1 MFHPDL
7 RSPKLWRCA
16 LAALLCACSG
26 QDTQGLD
33 PARSAA
39 VAKAVAEG
47 QDLEAPLPPLGTA
60 LVWIQDG
67 RVTLLSNQASLLRI
81 LSALQLEA
89 RFDLEVGRYGEPEG
103 GVTLAL
109 ENASLEDVLRKVLA
123 GVPFTLRFGSKTSG
137 LDPFPELVQVGDA
150 ETEGS
155 DTSEP
160 RRYSASAIPRQPSR
174 ASSTEEL
181 REQAEEEQRKR
192 AELFAQLLDPDPEVR
207 EDAATWITPD
217 PEGIEALVDL
227 LHDDPDPAVRVAAA
241 STLGD
246 SKSPT
251 ALEALVGVLDD
262 PDPEVVIEALDA
274 IEWVDDPAAIPYV
287 AALLNH
293 GNAEVREAAEG
304 AIYWLE
310 P

>member
-1 MFHPDL
+1 MR
-7 RSPKLWRCA
+7 RSGLGSCI
-16 LAALLCACSG
+16 LLALLSGCAG
-26 QDTQGLD
+26 EDTQAPGAA
-33 PARSAA
+33 PSASVVA
-39 VAKAVAEG
+39 VVAEG
-47 QDLEAPLPPLGTA
+47 QELETPLPPLGTA
-60 LVWIQDG
+60 LVWIQEG

-81 LSALQLEA
+81 LSALQHEA
-89 RFDLEVGRYGEPEG
+89 RFDFEVGRYVEPEG
-103 GVTLAL
+103 GVTVAL
-109 ENASLEDVLRKVLA
+109 VDASLEDVLRQVLA
-123 GVPFTLRFGSKTSG
+123 GVPFTLRFGRKTSG
-137 LDPFPELVQVGDA
+137 LDPFPELVQLG
-150 ETEGS
+150 ETETDG
-155 DTSEP
+155 DDGSEP
-160 RRYSASAIPRQPSR
+160 RRYDASVMPGEPSR
-174 ASSTEEL
+174 ASSAQEL
-181 REQAEEEQRKR
+181 REQAEERQRKR
-192 AELFAQLLDPDPEVR
+192 AELYAQLRDPDPEVR

-217 PEGIEALVDL
+217 PEGIEILADL
-227 LHDDPDPAVRVAAA
+227 LYSDPDPTVRASAA

-287 AALLNH
+287 AALLDH